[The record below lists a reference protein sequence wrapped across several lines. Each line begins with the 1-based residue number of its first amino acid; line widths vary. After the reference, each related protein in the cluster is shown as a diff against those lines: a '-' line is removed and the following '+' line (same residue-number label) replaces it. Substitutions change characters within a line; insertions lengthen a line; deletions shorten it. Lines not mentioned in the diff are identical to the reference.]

1 MSVRRRLV
9 KRNTEAALHVFRE
22 RFGLHRLARLG
33 LADLDHV
40 CAGRMTA
47 KVVIERDDA
56 VNVGARKIQRRCD
69 DRDRCIR
76 NVMQPVLNRVQDLEQ
91 WARLRLILGECK
103 IDLLARVRVE
113 RLRMCGGRIHNKGG

>member
-1 MSVRRRLV
+1 
-9 KRNTEAALHVFRE
+9 
-22 RFGLHRLARLG
+22 
-33 LADLDHV
+33 
-40 CAGRMTA
+40 MTA